1 MIKLIY
7 ENKYIDNI
15 MSADI
20 YEKIMS
26 DLEFDRDNLE
36 EVWRQQPCLLMEYG
50 SKLARAERE
59 VADAKLSLDAIEAKI
74 YDNERKSL
82 SMNGIKFNES
92 VLEAKVRTN
101 PQYLAK
107 RQKLDDARHIADL
120 YKHAVAAFS
129 HRRDMIVQ
137 ASKMAIVEIERLGA
151 ERFHLPR

>member
-1 MIKLIY
+1 
-7 ENKYIDNI
+7 
-15 MSADI
+15 MSTEI
-20 YEKIMS
+20 YEKIMT

-36 EVWRQQPCLLMEYG
+36 EVWRQQPRLLMEYG
-50 SKLARAERE
+50 ARLARAERE

-74 YDNERKSL
+74 YDIERKNL

-92 VLEAKVRTN
+92 VLEAKVRTS

-107 RQKLDDARHIADL
+107 RQKLDDARLIADI
-120 YKHAVAAFS
+120 YKHAVTALS

-151 ERFHLPR
+151 ERFTATR

>member
-1 MIKLIY
+1 
-7 ENKYIDNI
+7 
-15 MSADI
+15 MSTEI
-20 YEKIMS
+20 YEKIMT

-36 EVWRQQPCLLMEYG
+36 EVWRQQPRLLMEYG
-50 SKLARAERE
+50 AKLARAERE

-74 YDNERKSL
+74 YDIERKNM

-92 VLEAKVRTN
+92 VLEAKVRTS

-107 RQKLDDARHIADL
+107 RQKLDDARLIADI
-120 YKHAVAAFS
+120 YKHAVTALS

-151 ERFHLPR
+151 ERFTATR

>member
-1 MIKLIY
+1 MIKLIQT
-7 ENKYIDNI
+7 NKQVINT
-15 MSADI
+15 MSTDI

-36 EVWRQQPCLLMEYG
+36 EVWRQQPRLLMEYG

-59 VADAKLSLDAIEAKI
+59 AADAKLSLDAIEAKI
-74 YDNERKSL
+74 YDNERKNL
-82 SMNGIKFNES
+82 SMNGIKYNES
-92 VLEAKVRTN
+92 VLQAKVRTS
-101 PQYLAK
+101 PQYLAR
-107 RQKLDDARHIADL
+107 RQKLDEARYIADL

-151 ERFHLPR
+151 ERFHSPR

>member
-1 MIKLIY
+1 MIA
-7 ENKYIDNI
+7 N
-15 MSADI
+15 I

-36 EVWRQQPCLLMEYG
+36 EVWRQQPRLLMEYG
-50 SKLARAERE
+50 SKLAGAERE

-74 YDNERKSL
+74 YDNERKNL

-92 VLEAKVRTN
+92 VLDAKVKTN

-107 RQKLDDARHIADL
+107 RQKLDEARYIADL
-120 YKHAVAAFS
+120 YKHAVSAFA
-129 HRRDMIVQ
+129 HRRDMVVQ

-151 ERFHLPR
+151 ERFHSTR

>member
-1 MIKLIY
+1 
-7 ENKYIDNI
+7 
-15 MSADI
+15 MSTEI
-20 YEKIMS
+20 YEKIMT

-36 EVWRQQPCLLMEYG
+36 EVWRQQPRLLMEYG
-50 SKLARAERE
+50 AKLARAERE

-74 YDNERKSL
+74 YDIERKNM

-92 VLEAKVRTN
+92 VLEAKVRTS

-107 RQKLDDARHIADL
+107 RQKLDDARLIADT
-120 YKHAVAAFS
+120 VTAFS

-151 ERFHLPR
+151 ERFTATR

>member
-1 MIKLIY
+1 M
-7 ENKYIDNI
+7 NT
-15 MSADI
+15 DI
-20 YEKIMS
+20 FSKIMA

-36 EVWRQQPCLLMEYG
+36 EVWRKQPRLLMEYG
-50 SKLARAERE
+50 SKLAQADRDVAE
-59 VADAKLSLDAIEAKI
+59 AKLNLEAVEAKL
-74 YDNERKSL
+74 YDTERKNL

-151 ERFHLPR
+151 ERFHSPR